1 MTEIEVI
8 RMSSKGQIVIPQ
20 EMRKTLGLKKG
31 NSVLIELRDKE
42 VVIKP
47 EQDPEEFLK
56 DFLNIPEKLR
66 SKKPL
71 RIKDIKDMIEEQY
84 EL

>member
-1 MTEIEVI
+1 MTQIKREIGE
-8 RMSSKGQIVIPQ
+8 RGQVVIPQ

>member
-1 MTEIEVI
+1 MTQIKREIGE
-8 RMSSKGQIVIPQ
+8 RGQVVIPQ

-56 DFLNIPEKLR
+56 DFLNAIPENRRKN
-66 SKKPL
+66 L
-71 RIKDIKDMIEEQY
+71 RIEDLKRDIEEQY
-84 EL
+84 EI